1 MIKKALSGEPI
12 PVYGSGLQIRD
23 WIHVSDFCR
32 AITLILEKGI
42 HPGELK
48 DMVTSPGGT
57 TIEGCEALEKAGMRG
72 AVIECINVSTE
83 KSRSL

>member
-1 MIKKALSGEPI
+1 MGGAILYGALD
-12 PVYGSGLQIRD
+12 IR
-23 WIHVSDFCR
+23 
-32 AITLILEKGI
+32 
-42 HPGELK
+42 GELK

>member
-1 MIKKALSGEPI
+1 MLTRALAGKTL
-12 PVYGSGLQIRD
+12 PVYGDGEQIRD

>member
-1 MIKKALSGEPI
+1 MWQYWRCHSLW
-12 PVYGSGLQIRD
+12 RT
-23 WIHVSDFCR
+23 R
-32 AITLILEKGI
+32 

-48 DMVTSPGGT
+48 DMVTFPGGT

-83 KSRSL
+83 KLPFIIIVVILCRFMHRNYQTKEELSTVSRG

>member
-1 MIKKALSGEPI
+1 MINLEGIIMITKKI
-12 PVYGSGLQIRD
+12 
-23 WIHVSDFCR
+23 
-32 AITLILEKGI
+32 GI
-42 HPGELK
+42 IGCGN
-48 DMVTSPGGT
+48 MGGT